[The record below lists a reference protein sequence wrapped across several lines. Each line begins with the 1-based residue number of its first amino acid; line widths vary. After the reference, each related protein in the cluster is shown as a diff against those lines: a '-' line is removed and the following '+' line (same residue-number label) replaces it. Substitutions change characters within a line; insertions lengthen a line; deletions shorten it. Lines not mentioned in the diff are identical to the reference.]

1 MKKIATK
8 GCPEVYLIEAF
19 VSDNLS
25 DAADREKILG
35 HLQTCPRCQAICS
48 ELRQFYHIFHQEIHK
63 PVHSSLFKIIA
74 DVERD
79 QIAVAGILLHPLDQ
93 QSNARSHRFRA
104 EVVFSRQSA
113 EDADIDDLDCIP
125 VADDEIFL
133 RIIQTKTTQQ
143 ATAFI
148 YATEAKFYR
157 HVQLQLANDSR
168 IFTSDDLGQLELGPV
183 DISSLEDQIVTITPA
198 RS

>member
-19 VSDNLS
+19 VSDNLF
-25 DAADREKILG
+25 DEADREKILG
-35 HLQTCPRCQAICS
+35 HLLTCPRCQAIYS
-48 ELRQFYHIFHQEIHK
+48 ELRQFYHIFHQEIRK
-63 PVHSSLFKIIA
+63 PLHNSLFKIIA

-79 QIAVAGILLHPLDQ
+79 QIAVAGVLLHPLDQ
-93 QSNARSHRFRA
+93 QSNARSQRFRA
-104 EVVFSRQSA
+104 EIVFSRQSA

-143 ATAFI
+143 ATAFL
-148 YATEAKFYR
+148 YAAEAKFYR
-157 HVQLQLANDSR
+157 HVQLQLASNNR
-168 IFTSDDLGQLELGPV
+168 IFSSDDLGKLELGPL
-183 DISSLEDQIVTITPA
+183 DISSLEDQIITITPTT
-198 RS
+198 S